1 MVETRGVGGGG
12 ACCRLEEKGRW
23 VNVRER
29 DHLQDLDVKGGI
41 LKWILKE

>member
-1 MVETRGVGGGG
+1 MKLGVGG

-29 DHLQDLDVKGGI
+29 DHLQDLDVDGEI
-41 LKWILKE
+41 LKLIFKK